1 VSQQH
6 LVAVDASGDLREKGL
21 ASNAI
26 GLKESVVIG
35 LASTAPAYSLA
46 ATLGY
51 LILEVGQF
59 SAASILVAFVPML
72 FTAFAYRELNRAVPD
87 SGTSFTWGAK
97 AFGPRIGW
105 MGGWAVALS
114 GTIFLANAA
123 EVAAYY
129 LLTALGEMGVPLA
142 GDLAG
147 NKWATLTLGVASIAL
162 MTWVSYRGIQ
172 ISSRVQNVLIVF
184 QYGALA
190 LFAGALL
197 IPVLNGSAP
206 TGGFDFSFAQL
217 NPFAIESTSALFAAV
232 VIGVFLFWGWEST
245 VSINEETTDP
255 DKTPGR
261 SAVISTLIILATYL
275 TVTMAVVAYGGA
287 GGGLLDF
294 SDAAVAEGSADDV
307 FSPPA
312 AAIGLWLAIVIQLA
326 IVVSALSSSQT
337 TILPTTRG
345 FLSMGVYKALPR
357 RFSEVHERYL
367 SPSHATI
374 VMGTAAIIYYIG
386 MTIISQNI
394 LYDSIASIGL
404 AITFYYSLTGY
415 SSVWYFRKDLTDSVR
430 DFVFK
435 GLLPLLGAVILTWIF
450 VQSLISLS
458 DPVNNYSVLP
468 GPLSGI
474 GAAFLL
480 GVGGLLIGA
489 LLMVVLSTRDYHK
502 PFFAGE
508 TLTRDTPVLVPEDE
522 HALVVSHDVPVGDH
536 VDPDQVE
543 NVLDVLEEQA
553 HPGHTHPPKEG

>member
-59 SAASILVAFVPML
+59 SAASVLVAFVPML

-87 SGTSFTWGAK
+87 SGTTFTWGAK
-97 AFGPRIGW
+97 AFGPRVGW

-129 LLTALGEMGVPLA
+129 FLTALGEMGVPLA

-147 NKWATLTLGVASIAL
+147 NKWATLTLGVLSIAL

-172 ISSRVQNVLIVF
+172 ISSRVQNVLIFF

-190 LFAGALL
+190 LFAAALL

-206 TGGFDFSFAQL
+206 EGGFSFSFAQL
-217 NPFAIESTSALFAAV
+217 NPFAIDSTSALFAAV

-294 SDAAVAEGSADDV
+294 SDAAVADGSADDV

-345 FLSMGVYKALPR
+345 FLSMGVYRALPR

-367 SPSHATI
+367 SPSYATI

-386 MTIISQNI
+386 MTIVSQNM

-404 AITFYYSLTGY
+404 AITFYYALTGY
-415 SSVWYFRKDLTDSVR
+415 SSVRYFRKDLTDSAR

-458 DPVNNYSVLP
+458 DPLNNYSVLP
-468 GPLSGI
+468 GPLAGI
-474 GAAFLL
+474 GAAFVL

-489 LLMVVLSTRDYHK
+489 ALMVWLSTREYHK

-522 HALVVSHDVPVGDH
+522 HALVVSHVVPVGEH

-543 NVLDVLEEQA
+543 NVLDVLEDQA
-553 HPGHTHPPKEG
+553 HPGHTHPPHER